1 MLLSNAKK
9 FWVWLVVSSAD
20 PTQVA
25 TTVQGLFSM
34 AIVQAIFT
42 TVLPL
47 IGVHPTF
54 TLNVLGTDAYS
65 FVYSALSIISAL
77 VTAYGAIRKIWAS
90 LTGTNAAM
98 AAFRASHGR

>member
-25 TTVQGLFSM
+25 TTVQGLFSL
-34 AIVQAIFT
+34 AVVQALFSL
-42 TVLPL
+42 LPVFG
-47 IGVHPTF
+47 IHTTF

-65 FVYSALSIISAL
+65 FVYSVLSIISAL